1 MYILYH
7 LGAPTQWGVDSSSN
21 TLSTVVACLWS
32 HVGSSDPRPKALLPR
47 ARRSATPTLCILMTK
62 IMLMMTLMTKIMPM
76 MMLMM
81 MVMTTIMMM
90 MPTTNLI
97 PSNSEDT
104 VPTTNLM

>member
-1 MYILYH
+1 MGGGQLLKH
-7 LGAPTQWGVDSSSN
+7 AVHCSGLPLEPCRPQRPAPEG
-21 TLSTVVACLWS
+21 TLAK
-32 HVGSSDPRPKALLPR
+32 R
-47 ARRSATPTLCILMTK
+47 RRSATPTLCILMTK

-76 MMLMM
+76 MM
-81 MVMTTIMMM
+81 MVMTKIMMM

>member
-1 MYILYH
+1 MGGGQLLKH
-7 LGAPTQWGVDSSSN
+7 AVHCSGLPLEPCTLQRPTPEG
-21 TLSTVVACLWS
+21 TLAE
-32 HVGSSDPRPKALLPR
+32 R
-47 ARRSATPTLCILMTK
+47 RRSATPTLCILMTK

-81 MVMTTIMMM
+81 MVMTKIMMM